1 VCVPPLVIGEDAEE
15 ESAVGFGGERVR
27 VAHGAGN
34 DVELMAAESTRQTAP
49 ERGLEEFQSPNSDP
63 EGVLGEERSIGK
75 VRVSDSGELVHEA
88 PVWILDRRDPI
99 SPRSGS

>member
-1 VCVPPLVIGEDAEE
+1 MCVPPLVIGEDAEE
-15 ESAVGFGGERVR
+15 EGVVVVGVEGVR
-27 VAHGAGN
+27 VAHGARN
-34 DVELMAAESTRQTAP
+34 DVELVAAEPPRQATP
-49 ERGLEEFQSPNSDP
+49 KGGLEEFQGSNSDP